1 MSFNVGGFANQQG
14 SMIGSNY
21 LVNIIELQNVITS
34 ATGLTPIEQVQQ
46 EVNAILTMV
55 NVEQKRIFTNIIS
68 KLVQQK
74 SIKKNKLKL
83 NE

>member
-1 MSFNVGGFANQQG
+1 MSFNVGSFANQQG

-46 EVNAILTMV
+46 EVAALQTMV
-55 NVEQKRIFTNIIS
+55 NV
-68 KLVQQK
+68 
-74 SIKKNKLKL
+74 
-83 NE
+83 